1 MMRPRADSWAKP
13 QHPAPI
19 QCTWHLWLMGK
30 KRTDRHTCT
39 DIDQAAWH
47 FKKGIKGAKAACSIT
62 KTCCRSTRGAFSP
75 NQEWKSVSVAG
86 ASGLLLSFASH
97 CRNDWN
103 DCPYQQAQSYKPDH
117 LVSAR
122 SGGVTTSLFDASFN
136 NWPKRRLR
144 QKFFLPFK
152 IDWALAMNSGNTE
165 RHG

>member
-103 DCPYQQAQSYKPDH
+103 DCPYQQAQSYQPDTGF
-117 LVSAR
+117 LLRDDPSCFIP
-122 SGGVTTSLFDASFN
+122 LFKNNDLFN
-136 NWPKRRLR
+136 IICVY
-144 QKFFLPFK
+144 
-152 IDWALAMNSGNTE
+152 IDWSTAPTS
-165 RHG
+165 